1 MQININLSIG
11 VMATDPYKIL
21 PDLIAAHFVA
31 FKE

>member
-11 VMATDPYKIL
+11 VMATDPNEIL
-21 PDLIAAHFVA
+21 SDLIAAHFVA